1 MEKNHY
7 VKHNLSKTRLYNIW
21 KLMKQRCYNCKYT
34 QFKDYGGR
42 GIIVC
47 EEWNESFLS
56 FHSWAMENGYEDNL
70 SIDRIDGN
78 KNYEPNN
85 CRWTTKTMQQNNTRR
100 NKYIEYNGEKHSV
113 SQWAKILGVS
123 RGCLQKRINKGWS
136 FEKITSIPLNIN
148 KSHKKNKIV

>member
-56 FHSWAMENGYEDNL
+56 FYSWAMENGYEDNL

-136 FEKITSIPLNIN
+136 FKKITSIPLNIN